1 MLAELCKETG
11 AVLQEELVKIPISS
25 KKEVN
30 LTLSLV
36 HLDLFHWNSFK
47 LVGHFKL
54 TILENQMEY

>member
-47 LVGHFKL
+47 LVSHFKL